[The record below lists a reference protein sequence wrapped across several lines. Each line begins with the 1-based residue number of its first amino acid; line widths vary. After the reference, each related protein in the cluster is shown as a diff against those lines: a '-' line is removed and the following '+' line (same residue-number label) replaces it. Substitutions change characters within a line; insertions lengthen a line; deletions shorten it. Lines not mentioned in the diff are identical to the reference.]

1 MNINIAD
8 GMRGCMIISRKR
20 YAENSQNAK
29 QRRHIKLNCVSL
41 LLRLKD
47 LKFKHLINFQP
58 GY

>member
-1 MNINIAD
+1 M
-8 GMRGCMIISRKR
+8 GWGGVWLFRGNDMLKT
-20 YAENSQNAK
+20 AKMLK